1 MRKIIFISFCIILF
15 FAVADAQQKNDAY
28 QDTAVIDTAFTAADI
43 EVAPTD
49 TIYVDTTLY
58 YNRLTISPDSIENWK
73 NLNSF
78 AYVKNLDSLLKAKQE
93 AEKKKEKEVSSSGTG
108 WFENLL
114 SSGGFQLMLWILAVL
129 FILFILYKLFLTEGA
144 FRKNSKNLNSFAYVK
159 NLDSLL
165 KAKQEAEKKKEK
177 EVSSSGQDWFESLLS
192 SDGLQLILWMLAAF
206 FILFILYK
214 LFLTEG
220 VFRKNPR
227 NSKSLTPEAEEEI
240 INDQSNFEQLIKQA
254 LQSGNYRLAVRYNY
268 LKTIHKLAD
277 KGLILL
283 AADKTNYQYV
293 NEISNPNYQND
304 FAALTLNYE
313 YVWYGEFVIGENIY
327 TRMETGFSQFNSKL

>member
-1 MRKIIFISFCIILF
+1 MRKIIFISFCTILF

-28 QDTAVIDTAFTAADI
+28 QDTTVTDTASTAADI
-43 EVAPTD
+43 EVTPTD

-58 YNRLTISPDSIENWK
+58 YNRLTISPDSIESWK

-78 AYVKNLDSLLKAKQE
+78 AYVKHLDSLLKAKQE
-93 AEKKKEKEVSSSGTG
+93 TEKRKEKEVSSSGR
-108 WFENLL
+108 
-114 SSGGFQLMLWILAVL
+114 S
-129 FILFILYKLFLTEGA
+129 
-144 FRKNSKNLNSFAYVK
+144 
-159 NLDSLL
+159 
-165 KAKQEAEKKKEK
+165 
-177 EVSSSGQDWFESLLS
+177 WFESLLS
-192 SDGLQLILWMLAAF
+192 SDALQFILWMLAAF

-220 VFRKNPR
+220 IFRKNPKY
-227 NSKSLTPEAEEEI
+227 SKYLKPQAEEEI
-240 INDQSNFEQLIKQA
+240 INEQSNFEQLIKQA

-277 KGLILL
+277 KGLIIL

-293 NEISNPNYQND
+293 NEISNPNFQND

-313 YVWYGEFVIGENIY
+313 YVWYGEFVIEINIY
-327 TRMETGFSQFNSKL
+327 TRIETGFSQFNSKL

>member
-58 YNRLTISPDSIENWK
+58 YNRLTISPDSIKNW
-73 NLNSF
+73 
-78 AYVKNLDSLLKAKQE
+78 
-93 AEKKKEKEVSSSGTG
+93 
-108 WFENLL
+108 
-114 SSGGFQLMLWILAVL
+114 
-129 FILFILYKLFLTEGA
+129 
-144 FRKNSKNLNSFAYVK
+144 KNLNSFAYVK

-220 VFRKNPR
+220 VFQKNLR

-240 INDQSNFEQLIKQA
+240 INEQSNFEQLIKQA

-268 LKTIHKLAD
+268 LKTIHTLAN

-293 NEISNPNYQND
+293 NEISNPNFQND